1 MFFLTANK
9 INKPKSTQAEMEGT
23 LDTTKQPNQQHKLEV
38 KKQKNSPQNTIPTGH
53 KQTKVESTP
62 IQTLIK

>member
-38 KKQKNSPQNTIPTGH
+38 KNIKTVPKTSTPTGH